1 MTYEQLDVI
10 ADIYIPALALI
21 SAVLLRKSVT
31 SKTGRPFISQL
42 KALLSNSV
50 FVYFVYFLDK
60 YFSIWP
66 HYHLDYSTHTAL
78 VLVFICYLST
88 HGKAAKWL
96 AISSFFAYLALMI
109 YQGYHTLL
117 DIASTAAVILPVLLV
132 VQRHFHAKSK
142 VS

>member
-10 ADIYIPALALI
+10 ADTYIPALALI
-21 SAVLLRKSVT
+21 SAVLLRKSIT
-31 SKTGRPFISQL
+31 SNTSRPFLSQL
-42 KALLSNSV
+42 KELISNIV

-66 HYHLDYSTHTAL
+66 SYHLDYSTHTAL
-78 VLVFICYLST
+78 VLVFICYLNT
-88 HGKAAKWL
+88 HGKAAKFL
-96 AISSFFAYLALMI
+96 AISSCFAYLALMI

-117 DIASTAAVILPVLLV
+117 DIASTAAIVLPVLLV
-132 VQRHFHAKSK
+132 VQHHFHTKSK